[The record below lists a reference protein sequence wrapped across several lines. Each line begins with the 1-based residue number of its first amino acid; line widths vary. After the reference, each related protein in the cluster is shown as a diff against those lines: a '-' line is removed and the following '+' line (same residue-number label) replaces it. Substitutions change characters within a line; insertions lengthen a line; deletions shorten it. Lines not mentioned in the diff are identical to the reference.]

1 MTRKVAFI
9 DRDGTLIEEPDD
21 FQVDRL
27 DKVRLVPDVIRAL
40 QRISDS
46 GYSLVMISN
55 QDGLGT
61 ESFPTADFQ
70 PSHDF
75 VVSLFDS
82 QGIRFDEIFVCP
94 HLDSDQCECRK
105 PRTGLVTRYLAQS
118 PIDAATSVVIG
129 DRDTDLEFAERLSIR
144 GLKIGPKLGWTQIA
158 DDLCRGERTASVSR
172 KSNETAIAITVD
184 LDGNTDNSVF
194 STGIGFFDHMLEQIA
209 RHADIELSVTCEGD
223 LHIDDHH
230 TVEDTAICIGQALKL
245 ALGERR
251 GIERFGFVLPMDET
265 EAHVSLDLC
274 GRTHLEFEGNFPRDS
289 VGGMTTEMVPHF
301 FRSLA
306 NSLGATLHLRVD
318 GDNSHHMVE
327 ACFKAFGRTLRQAIR
342 ISGSDIPSSK
352 GVLD

>member
-9 DRDGTLIEEPDD
+9 DRDGTLIEEPED

-27 DKVRLVPDVIRAL
+27 DKVRLLPDVISAL
-40 QRISDS
+40 QRIRDT

-61 ESFPTADFQ
+61 DSFPLEDFQ

-75 VVSLFDS
+75 VINLFAS
-82 QGIRFDEIFVCP
+82 QGITFDEIFVCP
-94 HLDSDQCECRK
+94 HFDSDQCDCRK

-118 PIDAATSVVIG
+118 PIDAKTSVVIG
-129 DRDTDLEFAERLSIR
+129 DRETDLEFAERLAIR
-144 GLKIGPKLGWTQIA
+144 GLQIGESMGWNQIA
-158 DDLCRGERTASVSR
+158 DILCQGERTGAVSR
-172 KSNETAIAITVD
+172 QTNETQIDVDVD
-184 LDGNTDNSVF
+184 LDGNTQRSKFD
-194 STGIGFFDHMLEQIA
+194 TGIGFFDHMLEQIS
-209 RHADIELSVTCEGD
+209 RHADIQLLVTCSGD

-230 TVEDTAICIGQALKL
+230 TVEDTAICLGQALKD

-265 EAHVSLDLC
+265 EAQVSLDLC
-274 GRTHLEFEGNFPRDS
+274 GRAHLEFSGTFPRDS
-289 VGGMTTEMVPHF
+289 VGEMATEMVPHF

-306 NSLGATLHLRVD
+306 NSLGATVHIRVD
-318 GDNSHHMVE
+318 GENTHHMVE
-327 ACFKAFGRTLRQAIR
+327 ACFKAFGRSLRQAIR
-342 ISGSDIPSSK
+342 ASGSDIPSSK